1 VKIRSRLLLVLVT
14 ATILVCALLGMWGAE
29 LLGRSVRESSIHRL
43 DRELAAITSQLSAD
57 LDSRGL
63 LEFATSFGE
72 QLGLRVTL
80 IADDGSVLADSSVA
94 MAEMDNH
101 GGRPEVVAALESGH
115 GESFRKSDTN
125 EVEYYYRA
133 ARVERGRVGVVRIA
147 LKSEDLEQFRVQF
160 LLLLLAGILGALC
173 LLGGVGWYTVGRL
186 ARPVERVTR
195 YAERVASGALD
206 TEAPAARGDE
216 LDRLTTSVERMRES
230 LLSRVEE
237 MEIERG
243 LFRAMTDGLDE
254 GLVLTDSDQ
263 SILLVN
269 DAFRKIF
276 RVESNPI
283 GRRLDDVVRNLE
295 IIRHLETCLSDGR
308 DVQETVDGPEG
319 TNRSFELHVSR
330 VALPEGRSGV
340 LAMMFDVTRQEA
352 LEQVRQRFIAD
363 VSHELRTPVTSIK
376 GAVETLLD
384 SGGDIDET
392 GRRFLEIARRQADRM
407 SELIADLADLSR
419 IETGAIEFERGDID
433 LSALIRDV
441 VEVVTSRHGG
451 RDVTLKDLIPEGY
464 TVFADRRRLEQV
476 LVNLIDN
483 AMKYTP
489 DGGTVRLTAD
499 RANGYDILTVEDT
512 GPGIPADDRE
522 KVFNRFY
529 RVDKARSRELGG
541 TGLGLAIVK
550 HLVKQHEGM
559 IRVASGETGGARF
572 VLELPVG

>member
-1 VKIRSRLLLVLVT
+1 MKIRSRLLLVLVT
-14 ATILVCALLGMWGAE
+14 ATILVCALLRMWGAE

-308 DVQETVDGPEG
+308 DVQENVDGPEG